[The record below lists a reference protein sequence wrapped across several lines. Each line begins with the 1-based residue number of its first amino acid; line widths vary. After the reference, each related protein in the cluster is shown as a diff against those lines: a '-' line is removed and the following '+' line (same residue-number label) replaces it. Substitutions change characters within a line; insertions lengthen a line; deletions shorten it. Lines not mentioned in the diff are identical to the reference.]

1 MSKQAIELNRFG
13 TGLMAMDYFLFP
25 QPPFRG
31 KSWSAALGAPRPD
44 IGGTNYGDTIH
55 SAREVVILSRDFVN
69 AQRAANLI
77 HSAFLVLDGSAL
89 LSDLHPGQ
97 NAPIRALRDNLPA
110 NRGCKITPRNGL
122 RIIAPHIPLACMVA
136 ARASFRL
143 ALVYA
148 LTRLRLSL
156 ETFSLPSIE
165 LDPIHSPTIA
175 KSPLPDDHARL
186 ASAIVSAWSCIEEL
200 GFGVHASEKNP
211 SRLEDGTWNPSVKAN
226 LEERLRRGH
235 VNLDE
240 HFYWS
245 LRGQRTRIERKRPPQ
260 LVKKASWARYD
271 VRDGEMEVIDAIN
284 QVSFL
289 RSKVST
295 HKTDKRMLRVLS
307 VYDAS
312 NAQFLARRLLLER
325 LRYWRYLERTDA
337 TVNLD
342 ENRRRML

>member
-175 KSPLPDDHARL
+175 SLRSLMTTRDSRL
-186 ASAIVSAWSCIEEL
+186 QSSRH
-200 GFGVHASEKNP
+200 GHASRSLDSEFTQAKRIRVGWRTGLGTLL
-211 SRLEDGTWNPSVKAN
+211 SRQT
-226 LEERLRRGH
+226 
-235 VNLDE
+235 
-240 HFYWS
+240 
-245 LRGQRTRIERKRPPQ
+245 
-260 LVKKASWARYD
+260 
-271 VRDGEMEVIDAIN
+271 
-284 QVSFL
+284 L
-289 RSKVST
+289 RS
-295 HKTDKRMLRVLS
+295 DFAEGM
-307 VYDAS
+307 
-312 NAQFLARRLLLER
+312 
-325 LRYWRYLERTDA
+325 
-337 TVNLD
+337 
-342 ENRRRML
+342 